1 MERER
6 ELFFLLIIFTVGF
19 RDGSE
24 TEADTNRRSCRS
36 LSYPNVYFRDA
47 SHFMPAEQKLAR
59 LGFVPSDDDIV
70 MHIAP
75 SYAVAAPGLRS
86 GTARPAAGRPA
97 ADWTGQRGDELCE
110 RTDRGMRR
118 LAAGRAP

>member
-1 MERER
+1 MGEIHTAADAREHGTGRTANTMSGERLRETGYGTGSSQR

-47 SHFMPAEQKLAR
+47 SHFMPA
-59 LGFVPSDDDIV
+59 S
-70 MHIAP
+70 
-75 SYAVAAPGLRS
+75 RS
-86 GTARPAAGRPA
+86 
-97 ADWTGQRGDELCE
+97 
-110 RTDRGMRR
+110 
-118 LAAGRAP
+118 